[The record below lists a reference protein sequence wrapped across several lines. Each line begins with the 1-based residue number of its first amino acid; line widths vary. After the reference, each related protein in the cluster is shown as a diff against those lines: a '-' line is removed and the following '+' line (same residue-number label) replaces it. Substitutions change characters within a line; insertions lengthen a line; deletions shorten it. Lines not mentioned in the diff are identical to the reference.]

1 MFSRRSFFAALGLA
15 LPLVAATTAEAA
27 TRKRTPRTRR
37 AGAAGAASASK
48 TPRQRRVDAE
58 TAPAAKG

>member
-27 TRKRTPRTRR
+27 TRKRTPQTRR
-37 AGAAGAASASK
+37 AGAASASK

>member
-1 MFSRRSFFAALGLA
+1 MFSRRSLFAALGLA
-15 LPLVAATTAEAA
+15 LPLVAVTTAEAA
-27 TRKRTPRTRR
+27 TRKRTPRARR
-37 AGAAGAASASK
+37 AGTASASK